1 MAKVSNLPTVDTW
14 LETDNLILL
23 EGWARDGYTVADI
36 AFKIGIT
43 NAALQKWMRDQE
55 EIRKAINDGRELVDY
70 KVENALLKAALGY
83 KTKEVKVTTTIHNG
97 VAVEQVKEVT
107 TAEAAPNVQACKV
120 WLYNRQ
126 PKKWK
131 PESVRG
137 QSLLDAMD
145 EDNDIKITIERA
157 GSREQEL
164 AESGSG
170 QSVRTGVESEIDED
184 WQDEVNQSVSIR
196 KATQD
201 EKREAQK
208 KAKMANKK
216 ADTEI
221 QLDDEDKIERVPTPQ
236 KHKHSKSTHDSA
248 TVDSGVSNDPDSI
261 DYWPDDWTDEDE

>member
-83 KTKEVKVTTTIHNG
+83 KTKEVKVTTTIRNG
-97 VAVEQVKEVT
+97 VAVEQIKEVT

-170 QSVRTGVESEIDED
+170 QSVRTGVESEVDED

-208 KAKMANKK
+208 RAKMANKK
-216 ADTEI
+216 VDTEI

-236 KHKHSKSTHDSA
+236 KHKHSKSPHDSA

-261 DYWPDDWTDEDE
+261 DYWPDDWTEEDE